1 MEELKEHAFY
11 EVEDGI
17 RYYRPASPVLDK
29 PPVLIVTAMAREL
42 TESRV
47 RALLAEERESD

>member
-11 EVEDGI
+11 EVDGI
-17 RYYRPASPVLDK
+17 RHYRPAVPILDQ

-47 RALLAEERESD
+47 RALLAEERDSN